1 LKQRLECK
9 ENAKMQAKQNFDI
22 TLSLHQESAYRQS
35 LKRLFSNRQWLAS
48 HIEELISSYAGRW
61 ILVKDHAV
69 KAVGEA
75 PEEISR
81 ADNNFEPVEDII
93 LLVPKKIP
101 RPI

>member
-1 LKQRLECK
+1 
-9 ENAKMQAKQNFDI
+9 MQAKQNFDI
-22 TLSLHQESAYRQS
+22 TPSLYQDSAYRQT
-35 LKRLFSNRQWLAS
+35 LKRLFANRQWLAS

-61 ILVKDHAV
+61 ILVKDCSV
-69 KAVGEA
+69 KAAGDN

-93 LLVPKKIP
+93 LLIPKKIP

>member
-1 LKQRLECK
+1 MS
-9 ENAKMQAKQNFDI
+9 ATMQAKQNFDI
-22 TLSLHQESAYRQS
+22 TLSLYQDSAYRQA
-35 LKRLFSNRQWLAS
+35 LKRLFANRQWLAS

-69 KAVGEA
+69 KAVGDG
-75 PEEISR
+75 PEEISKA